1 MSYPN
6 PYPYPYASAIPS
18 SLPSP
23 LAAPQ
28 AVPQGLPQAPVP
40 AVSRGPRVYRS
51 APFPIVFVLL
61 AVAVIVALV
70 LGTVGAKYVVSK
82 AASSNCLYGSWS
94 AWEGCDALDCRGT
107 AVRTRSIL
115 QQSRGDGAPCVA
127 AELVELGDCGA
138 IGNCQGVSCVYG
150 SWSDYMSCTQDCNS
164 LVPGSCSLGGQANTF
179 RTRDIVRPN
188 LPGGLPCTW
197 NDTFEVKQC
206 QDLPGGCP
214 QPIPCT
220 MGEWGPWS
228 GCDAAESL
236 SCAIPGDPVHVEFS
250 FRTITQV
257 AANGGAECNVANMV
271 RSRTCAAQPPVCAA
285 SCTLGS
291 WSSFSTCS
299 VPCGMGTH
307 WSAAEV
313 LNAGG
318 PDALCLFTSVTECTL
333 GACPVGTMER
343 TASLSNSSPNIVLA
357 SCSAGSSLEQCL
369 ATCANEPQCFG
380 VQWAPNMPAPSSGN
394 GNANGNSSGNSL
406 NFVGAGGQNIRYPSF
421 MTLRGGPPGPS
432 PPAGVGAGALLS
444 AVPTAA
450 NSGWPNGNP
459 DSAAWFEGTSQ
470 ELWHYAWNP
479 SSGACVEPTWDMLNA
494 ECLYLCSNG
503 SISESRGRVIPL
515 AGGSLSCPITVAL
528 LAASGACP
536 STDGNAGSSPSPSS
550 TPGLGSSAGS
560 SAPSIKTARMVGVG
574 VNSLNGV
581 QRTTSSEPLVGGC
594 PLGWI
599 DSGMYCVAPAGLMTC
614 PPDQYLYAGLCYEND
629 GLVGNIP
636 IISKGKKVL
645 KSLFSRAVPPPRTLK
660 DQGSDY
666 VTGFT
671 CPLSADCEY
680 QPWEEA
686 NLWGMC
692 NESCHL
698 GGGTRKRVR
707 KILKEASFLGAPC
720 EADELQ
726 LLAPC
731 NLRGSAT
738 GAYGMDCSN
747 TITKSI
753 HFTRGAQ
760 SEAACMAACYA
771 YSSVSDAFS
780 LSECASYQ
788 YMLNP
793 TQGGFSADPEVFA
806 VHVLNAGGATPNALM
821 QAGLDAAVATANDV
835 QNAVELGAQFSVR
848 AVYAAPL
855 DSTALTFAGTAQPTQ
870 LALKDSTGAAL
881 LARSMNTQTLASQPT
896 SVSTLLLYTNKPTPD
911 MLENGSTWTV
921 GNLSL
926 EVLPWFDPIVQGV
939 PQLATAPVP
948 MMSQLSAQGSSR
960 EKCDENFPLFQ
971 DIGNNDGCG
980 PGPLNFTGFP
990 ASSVSLLT
998 QWSAADGSCL
1008 LQERHVDQL
1017 LYGAAGQSYCTPM
1030 SDAEV
1035 DAGVQYSVVDMPCDQ
1050 ELDCQL
1056 SAFSLSVPCPPCGP
1070 PYQAT
1075 WVRSITQAERAG
1087 GKPCSD
1093 FLMHSYSSCQPRP
1106 VACSA
1111 LPNTQHC
1118 LYNEWPTIQS
1128 ADACTKYA
1136 GDARLPLFAE
1146 DAWAVSTRL
1155 AWANASEVLSVQ
1167 TSGAPIP
1174 ASLARVINTQC
1185 LNASPSAQ
1193 GVPLAPQCVQI
1204 AGQTWQMVYTTSAGS
1219 SVAQG
1224 WKQVSTCSAN
1234 ALAADAA
1241 FSSCVA
1247 QRLASAPSGTGTSPQ
1262 YFDAQAQQWT
1272 CPSLCPWVPEVCQWS
1287 ACDATC
1293 SSAQHVPQQSVVRG
1307 ITQMAP
1313 DCSQAE
1319 LVLEQPCS
1327 LSASLPQC
1335 PTMED
1340 CPIGCDGTPCGEVSG
1355 RGTCSMNTYTGNYQ
1369 CSCTDASYNPIDCW
1383 AACPRD
1389 ANGLECGGSLSGI
1402 CTEEGVCLCNKGLY
1416 GPACASPSA
1425 ALFSTIPF
1433 VQAVASCDGGLC
1445 TAVNGTCDATG
1456 AACDICIPADEA
1468 STGGI
1473 AGIAAQPLAARF
1485 FAVSATPQR
1494 DPTAASSN
1502 ACANFGFTVAGT
1514 LNGQGPA
1521 TGRLVYVHS
1530 AAAAAAQAAGW
1541 FLPFP

>member
-1 MSYPN
+1 M
-6 PYPYPYASAIPS
+6 
-18 SLPSP
+18 
-23 LAAPQ
+23 
-28 AVPQGLPQAPVP
+28 
-40 AVSRGPRVYRS
+40 
-51 APFPIVFVLL
+51 
-61 AVAVIVALV
+61 
-70 LGTVGAKYVVSK
+70 
-82 AASSNCLYGSWS
+82 
-94 AWEGCDALDCRGT
+94 
-107 AVRTRSIL
+107 
-115 QQSRGDGAPCVA
+115 
-127 AELVELGDCGA
+127 
-138 IGNCQGVSCVYG
+138 
-150 SWSDYMSCTQDCNS
+150 
-164 LVPGSCSLGGQANTF
+164 
-179 RTRDIVRPN
+179 
-188 LPGGLPCTW
+188 
-197 NDTFEVKQC
+197 
-206 QDLPGGCP
+206 
-214 QPIPCT
+214 
-220 MGEWGPWS
+220 
-228 GCDAAESL
+228 
-236 SCAIPGDPVHVEFS
+236 
-250 FRTITQV
+250 
-257 AANGGAECNVANMV
+257 
-271 RSRTCAAQPPVCAA
+271 
-285 SCTLGS
+285 
-291 WSSFSTCS
+291 
-299 VPCGMGTH
+299 
-307 WSAAEV
+307 
-313 LNAGG
+313 
-318 PDALCLFTSVTECTL
+318 
-333 GACPVGTMER
+333 
-343 TASLSNSSPNIVLA
+343 
-357 SCSAGSSLEQCL
+357 
-369 ATCANEPQCFG
+369 
-380 VQWAPNMPAPSSGN
+380 
-394 GNANGNSSGNSL
+394 
-406 NFVGAGGQNIRYPSF
+406 
-421 MTLRGGPPGPS
+421 
-432 PPAGVGAGALLS
+432 
-444 AVPTAA
+444 
-450 NSGWPNGNP
+450 
-459 DSAAWFEGTSQ
+459 
-470 ELWHYAWNP
+470 
-479 SSGACVEPTWDMLNA
+479 
-494 ECLYLCSNG
+494 
-503 SISESRGRVIPL
+503 
-515 AGGSLSCPITVAL
+515 
-528 LAASGACP
+528 
-536 STDGNAGSSPSPSS
+536 
-550 TPGLGSSAGS
+550 
-560 SAPSIKTARMVGVG
+560 
-574 VNSLNGV
+574 
-581 QRTTSSEPLVGGC
+581 
-594 PLGWI
+594 
-599 DSGMYCVAPAGLMTC
+599 
-614 PPDQYLYAGLCYEND
+614 
-629 GLVGNIP
+629 GNIP
-636 IISKGKKVL
+636 QIVEGNVGTIPQIVEGNKVL
-645 KSLFSRAVPPPRTLK
+645 KSALTHAMGAPAPRVLK

-726 LLAPC
+726 MLAPC
-731 NLRGSAT
+731 NARGSAT

-747 TITKSI
+747 TITRSI
-753 HFTRGAQ
+753 QFTRGAQ

-793 TQGGFSADPEVFA
+793 TQGGYSAAPEVFA
-806 VHVLNAGGATPNALM
+806 VQVLNAGGATPITLM
-821 QAGLDAAVATANDV
+821 QAGLDAAVATANHV
-835 QNAVELGAQFSVR
+835 QEAMELGAQFSAR
-848 AVYAAPL
+848 AFYAAPL
-855 DSTALTFAGTAQPTQ
+855 LSAAVSFAGTAQPMQ
-870 LALKDSTGAAL
+870 LATLKDFRGVTLA
-881 LARSMNTQTLASQPT
+881 ARSINAQTISVQPS
-896 SVSTLLLYTNKPTPD
+896 SVSSLLLYTNKPTPD
-911 MLENGSTWTV
+911 ILENGSTWTV

-926 EVLPWFDPIVQGV
+926 EVLPWFDPIVQSV
-939 PQLATAPVP
+939 PPFVAENPGP
-948 MMSQLSAQGSSR
+948 MMTQWNLKNTECSA
-960 EKCDENFPLFQ
+960 NFPLFEY
-971 DIGNNDGCG
+971 NMSDGCFD
-980 PGPLNFTGFP
+980 GPLRFTGFP
-990 ASSVSLLT
+990 ASSITLMA
-998 QWSAADGSCL
+998 QWSAADGTCL

-1017 LYGAAGQSYCTPM
+1017 LYGAAGHSYCTPI
-1030 SDAEV
+1030 SAAEV
-1035 DAGVQYSVVDMPCDQ
+1035 EMGVEYSVVDMPCDQ

-1056 SAFSLSVPCPPCGP
+1056 SAFSVSVPCPPCGP

-1319 LVLEQPCS
+1319 LVLEQVCS

-1502 ACANFGFTVAGT
+1502 ACANFGFTVAGA
-1514 LNGQGPA
+1514 LNGQGPALGPA

>member
-1 MSYPN
+1 
-6 PYPYPYASAIPS
+6 
-18 SLPSP
+18 
-23 LAAPQ
+23 
-28 AVPQGLPQAPVP
+28 
-40 AVSRGPRVYRS
+40 
-51 APFPIVFVLL
+51 
-61 AVAVIVALV
+61 
-70 LGTVGAKYVVSK
+70 
-82 AASSNCLYGSWS
+82 
-94 AWEGCDALDCRGT
+94 
-107 AVRTRSIL
+107 
-115 QQSRGDGAPCVA
+115 
-127 AELVELGDCGA
+127 
-138 IGNCQGVSCVYG
+138 
-150 SWSDYMSCTQDCNS
+150 
-164 LVPGSCSLGGQANTF
+164 
-179 RTRDIVRPN
+179 
-188 LPGGLPCTW
+188 
-197 NDTFEVKQC
+197 
-206 QDLPGGCP
+206 
-214 QPIPCT
+214 
-220 MGEWGPWS
+220 
-228 GCDAAESL
+228 
-236 SCAIPGDPVHVEFS
+236 
-250 FRTITQV
+250 
-257 AANGGAECNVANMV
+257 
-271 RSRTCAAQPPVCAA
+271 
-285 SCTLGS
+285 
-291 WSSFSTCS
+291 
-299 VPCGMGTH
+299 
-307 WSAAEV
+307 
-313 LNAGG
+313 
-318 PDALCLFTSVTECTL
+318 
-333 GACPVGTMER
+333 
-343 TASLSNSSPNIVLA
+343 
-357 SCSAGSSLEQCL
+357 
-369 ATCANEPQCFG
+369 
-380 VQWAPNMPAPSSGN
+380 
-394 GNANGNSSGNSL
+394 
-406 NFVGAGGQNIRYPSF
+406 
-421 MTLRGGPPGPS
+421 
-432 PPAGVGAGALLS
+432 
-444 AVPTAA
+444 
-450 NSGWPNGNP
+450 
-459 DSAAWFEGTSQ
+459 
-470 ELWHYAWNP
+470 
-479 SSGACVEPTWDMLNA
+479 MLNA

-536 STDGNAGSSPSPSS
+536 SNGSGGSQELGAGMN
-550 TPGLGSSAGS
+550 TT
-560 SAPSIKTARMVGVG
+560 APSIKTARMVGVG
-574 VNSLNGV
+574 LNSLNGV
-581 QRTTSSEPLVGGC
+581 QRPV
-594 PLGWI
+594 
-599 DSGMYCVAPAGLMTC
+599 
-614 PPDQYLYAGLCYEND
+614 PDALPFL
-629 GLVGNIP
+629 
-636 IISKGKKVL
+636 
-645 KSLFSRAVPPPRTLK
+645 RTLK

-720 EADELQ
+720 ESDELQ
-726 LLAPC
+726 FLAPC
-731 NLRGSAT
+731 NARGSAT

-747 TITKSI
+747 TITRSI
-753 HFTRGAQ
+753 QFTRGAQ

-793 TQGGFSADPEVFA
+793 TQGGYSVEPEVFA
-806 VHVLNAGGATPNALM
+806 VQVLNAGGATPITLM

-835 QNAVELGAQFSVR
+835 QVAMELGAQFSAR
-848 AVYAAPL
+848 AFYAAPL
-855 DSTALTFAGTAQPTQ
+855 LSAAVSFAGTAQPMQ
-870 LALKDSTGAAL
+870 LATLKDFRGVTLA
-881 LARSMNTQTLASQPT
+881 ARSINAQSISVQPS
-896 SVSTLLLYTNKPTPD
+896 SVSSLLLYTNKPTPD
-911 MLENGSTWTV
+911 ILENGSTWTV
-921 GNLSL
+921 GNLNL
-926 EVLPWFDPIVQGV
+926 EVLPWFDPIVQSV
-939 PQLATAPVP
+939 PPFAAAMGP
-948 MMSQLSAQGSSR
+948 MIGHITSPTTGADCSA
-960 EKCDENFPLFQ
+960 NFPLFEYF
-971 DIGNNDGCG
+971 GPSDGCG
-980 PGPLNFTGFP
+980 PGPLKFTGFP
-990 ASSVSLLT
+990 ASSVTLLT

-1017 LYGAAGQSYCTPM
+1017 LYGAAGQSFCKPM
-1030 SDAEV
+1030 TDAEV
-1035 DAGVQYSVVDMPCDQ
+1035 DAGVQYNVMDMPCDQ

-1319 LVLEQPCS
+1319 LVLEQVCS

-1340 CPIGCDGTPCGEVSG
+1340 CPIGCDGTPCGVVSG

-1433 VQAVASCDGGLC
+1433 VQAVAACDGGLC

-1514 LNGQGPA
+1514 LTGQGPA